1 MSKRKCSENED
12 NSQTANETEVL
23 PKVKRFCTVDKK
35 AHHKRNQYK
44 FNYRPN
50 FAALAEKY
58 DSFRQ

>member
-12 NSQTANETEVL
+12 NSEAKNESVFPIT
-23 PKVKRFCTVDKK
+23 KRFCTVDKK

-44 FNYRPN
+44 YNYRPN